1 MYSLGYKIF
10 FTYIKTSKH
19 SSGKYYKD
27 NKERLQKK
35 LVKNIKVFLNK
46 KKKSYKMVPEDTKI
60 SQTMKSKS

>member
-19 SSGKYYKD
+19 SSGKYYKE

-35 LVKNIKVFLNK
+35 LVKDIKVFLNK
-46 KKKSYKMVPEDTKI
+46 KKTATILSRKIQKSPRR
-60 SQTMKSKS
+60 